1 MAEQKAKKRRQ
12 KLRKN
17 QIDLDEY
24 LLPFFMI
31 GGREGVV
38 YLFLPKPEQQK
49 ISDAG
54 LNIFTLL

>member
-24 LLPFFMI
+24 LCSLTPF
-31 GGREGVV
+31 
-38 YLFLPKPEQQK
+38 
-49 ISDAG
+49 S
-54 LNIFTLL
+54 